1 MRSLKCERD
10 SGSNGCAAQPGKLT
24 VRSSRIQWDFQFVS
38 EPMGIKRAA
47 GKVSS
52 FYLDRRNFPPAIIDA
67 KNQRFSFWSLV
78 DIHFSKANLALLEKL
93 LHAAAVAAP
102 SG

>member
-1 MRSLKCERD
+1 MRSLKCER
-10 SGSNGCAAQPGKLT
+10 GQRKQPAPAERGTLRA
-24 VRSSRIQWDFQFVS
+24 RSLGIQWDFQFVS
-38 EPMGIKRAA
+38 EPMGIKWAA

-67 KNQRFSFWSLV
+67 KNQRFSFRSLV
-78 DIHFSKANLALLEKL
+78 DIHFPKGNLALAEKL
-93 LHAAAVAAP
+93 LHAAAIAAP